1 MGGYS
6 ITLTAGGKVLGSG
19 EWGVGSGEWDGGL
32 RLAASRMAG
41 VFR

>member
-6 ITLTAGGKVLGSG
+6 ITLTAGGIRY
-19 EWGVGSGEWDGGL
+19 WGVGSGEWDGGL